1 MQQDPVSPAAG
12 HRGGGGFFPAQMFL
26 RSRQPLLTVLLLV
39 VMLLPAL
46 RTASPGQQLPGI
58 PATPTPA
65 APGEEEP
72 RQPRLF
78 PDVPLDTPREAMR
91 VFLESMRAEREGN
104 WGRWRFAAATLSLDH
119 LPTVGRE
126 AAARRIASELYAII
140 NRLEFVNIEELPGE
154 EYTEQEWVYWELEA
168 ANITLVRQEDGNW
181 RFSRDTTE
189 AIPEMFAEVRDRPLV
204 EGAPV
209 LRFVDSPTAWFRTH
223 LPQWLFTRTFI
234 LENFQWLGM
243 LLVILAGTVLD
254 RVVRFVIEYILRSR
268 FRESDYEYNSEYLR
282 ALAKWTG
289 IAFGGIVWIIGLSW
303 LGLPELLHIIL
314 HIAAVLVAT
323 VAGVLAMIKVV
334 DLGCFVLEQRVAKT
348 RTKLDDLLVPL
359 LRKTLKVFVTVF
371 GIVIVA
377 DNLEVNITGVIA
389 GLGLGGL
396 AFALAAKDTVEN
408 LFGSITILLDRPFHI
423 GDWVGIGDVEGTVET
438 IGFRSTRVRTFYDSL
453 VTIPNSNLIK
463 ANVDNYGARRRRRV
477 RCFLSITYD
486 TPPEKVEA
494 FCEGI
499 REIIRNHPYTLKTNY
514 HAWFNEFGSH
524 SLSILL
530 WAFHET
536 PDWATELRERHR
548 LFLDIMRLAKR
559 LGVEFAFPTQ
569 KLYLE
574 RGRGPAESDST
585 PFQPWRD
592 VARYTSDTRG
602 QVRELVDIV
611 HKSGGAPF
619 PPPPVTF
626 NIPVDFDSNVP
637 LAPRNQGGSSGG
649 EDGGSGE
656 AGSR

>member
-1 MQQDPVSPAAG
+1 MPQNPASPAASS
-12 HRGGGGFFPAQMFL
+12 RGGGGFIPLPPRFSAPLWLLAGVWLAALVFALPPSLAPA
-26 RSRQPLLTVLLLV
+26 
-39 VMLLPAL
+39 
-46 RTASPGQQLPGI
+46 QQLPGT
-58 PATPTPA
+58 TPMPTA
-65 APGEEEP
+65 QDA
-72 RQPRLF
+72 PRLQARMF
-78 PDVPLDTPREAMR
+78 PDVPLRSPREAMA
-91 VFLESMRAEREGN
+91 VFLENMRAERERD
-104 WGRWRFAAATLSLDH
+104 WGRWRYAAATLSLDH

-126 AAARRIASELYAII
+126 AAARRIATELYAII
-140 NRLEFVNIEELPGE
+140 NRLEIVNLEELPGE
-154 EYTEQEWVYWELEA
+154 EWEEDEWTYWELESGT
-168 ANITLVRQEDGNW
+168 ITLARGEDGNW
-181 RFSRDTTE
+181 RFTRETIE
-189 AIPEMFAEVRDRPLV
+189 AIPDLLSEVRDWPLV

-209 LRFVDSPTAWFRTH
+209 TRFIDSPTAWFRTH
-223 LPQWLFTRTFI
+223 LPPWLFARTMI
-234 LENFQWLGM
+234 LENFQWIGM
-243 LLVILAGTVLD
+243 LLVILAGVVVD
-254 RVVRFVIEYILRSR
+254 RTLRFLLEYLLRSR
-268 FRESDYEYNSEYLR
+268 FRESEYEYNVEYLR
-282 ALAKWTG
+282 ALAKWAG
-289 IAFGGIVWIIGLSW
+289 IAAGGIVWVIGLSW
-303 LGLPELLHIIL
+303 LGLPDLLHVIL

-334 DLGCFVLEQRVAKT
+334 DLACFVLEQRVAKT

-463 ANVDNYGARRRRRV
+463 AHVDNYGARRRRRI
-477 RCFLSITYD
+477 RCFLNVPYNTS
-486 TPPEKVEA
+486 PEKVEA

-499 REIIRNHPYTLKTNY
+499 REIIRNHPYTVKTNY
-514 HAWFNEFGSH
+514 HAWFNEFGPH
-524 SLSILL
+524 SLNILL

-569 KLYLE
+569 TLYLE
-574 RGRGPAESDST
+574 RGPGPAQPDPE
-585 PFQPWRD
+585 PFKPRNEIAAYGAD
-592 VARYTSDTRG
+592 ARQ

-611 HKSGGAPF
+611 QKGGGAPY

-626 NIPVDFDSNVP
+626 AKPVDFDSAVR
-637 LAPRNQGGSSGG
+637 LQLRNQGGSSGSG
-649 EDGGSGE
+649 DGGSGE